1 MEYYSA
7 IKRMNAI
14 CSNMDGP
21 KDDHSKSEKERQIP
35 HDITCVWNLKYN
47 TNEEVYKTETDSE
60 IQRRDFWLPRE
71 SRVGVVD
78 GRTGSLGLAG
88 TNY

>member
-1 MEYYSA
+1 M
-7 IKRMNAI
+7 
-14 CSNMDGP
+14 
-21 KDDHSKSEKERQIP
+21 
-35 HDITCVWNLKYN
+35 WNLKYN